1 MLPLTYQYISHT
13 DLNDFPP
20 FDCPLQGRPFFF
32 TFFVSNEVKLHP
44 TSSDRADDFLR
55 RHVGDL
61 VDPPGTV
68 ERLDAIGPFVG
79 QDVEVG
85 G

>member
-1 MLPLTYQYISHT
+1 M
-13 DLNDFPP
+13 
-20 FDCPLQGRPFFF
+20 
-32 TFFVSNEVKLHP
+32 SNEVKLHP
-44 TSSDRADDFLR
+44 TSSDRAEDFLR

-61 VDPPGTV
+61 VDPPGTL

-85 G
+85 GWVDECMHAYMVV

>member
-1 MLPLTYQYISHT
+1 M
-13 DLNDFPP
+13 
-20 FDCPLQGRPFFF
+20 
-32 TFFVSNEVKLHP
+32 SNEVKLHP
-44 TSSDRADDFLR
+44 TSSDRAEDFLR
-55 RHVGDL
+55 RHVGEL

-85 G
+85 RWVGVGGWWEISVLHAYMVV